1 MRVPSI
7 VVTER
12 LINEAEKL
20 NPGLWIA
27 HSKTAGFCAKAI
39 AEKTD
44 ILIPMLHI
52 ALERCTI

>member
-7 VVTER
+7 AETER

-27 HSKTAGFCAKAI
+27 HSKTAGFVQKLLLKKQI
-39 AEKTD
+39 F
-44 ILIPMLHI
+44 
-52 ALERCTI
+52 